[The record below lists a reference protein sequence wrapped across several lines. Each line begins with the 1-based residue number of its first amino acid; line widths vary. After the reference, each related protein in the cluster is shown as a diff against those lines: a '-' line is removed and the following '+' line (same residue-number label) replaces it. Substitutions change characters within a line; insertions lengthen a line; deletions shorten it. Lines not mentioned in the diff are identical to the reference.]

1 MAVISEPSILSYAYP
16 LYNPFKKLV
25 GMYIVLMLKKT
36 EGQPRTWAILWASK
50 NRQLLNFAGWIYKHS
65 WKKLWGSVIQRASMS
80 SSENLLQKAIS
91 FYLQP
96 MLSIPEEML
105 CYF

>member
-36 EGQPRTWAILWASK
+36 EGQPRT
-50 NRQLLNFAGWIYKHS
+50 
-65 WKKLWGSVIQRASMS
+65 
-80 SSENLLQKAIS
+80 
-91 FYLQP
+91 
-96 MLSIPEEML
+96 
-105 CYF
+105 